1 MVEKELQ
8 SLLLKLADADVRQVF
23 FEYEGSGDSGGID
36 NIYISKKQV
45 PHDDLKGE
53 QFLPH
58 QIGEYVDDVV
68 NIRDHFKHDIVDKIE
83 KMCYSLILNHL
94 EDWYN
99 NEGGYGWIMMD
110 IPSGKTFCKNTIRY
124 VETETYN
131 HDINLIENLNMFK

>member
-8 SLLLKLADADVRQVF
+8 GLLLKLADADVRQIF
-23 FEYEGSGDSGGID
+23 FEYEGGGDSGAID

-45 PHDDLKGE
+45 PHDDLKDE

-58 QIGEYVDDVV
+58 QIGEYVDNVV

-83 KMCYSLILNHL
+83 KMCYNLILNHL

-99 NEGGYGWIMMD
+99 NDGGYGWIMMD

-124 VETETYN
+124 METETYN
-131 HDINLIENLNMFK
+131 HDIDLIENLNMFK